1 MPGERVQEM
10 GGHGRKRQQVPVIRT
25 TVDGTAMTGHKM
37 NEILKELL
45 TPHLGTGKGK
55 ITTHSFRA
63 GIATLLAGKGFDDEE
78 IMSVGRWH
86 SRAFEAYIKKPRT
99 KRASIAKRVAEM
111 TD

>member
-1 MPGERVQEM
+1 M
-10 GGHGRKRQQVPVIRT
+10 GGHGRKRQQVPVFEL
-25 TVDGTAMTGHKM
+25 DGTAMTGHKM